1 MQMGITSQEIFNSI
15 SQEIVNLP
23 FPTSP
28 APLYQPM
35 SYLLGHTG
43 KRVRPVLAVLA
54 YQACEGKEQDKMI
67 SASLALEMV
76 HNFTLMHDDIM
87 DQAPV
92 RRGQPTVHIK
102 WDVNTAI
109 LSGDALF
116 ALAYPQL
123 ITPFPEV
130 AAQMVRFFT
139 DVVVGVCEGQMEDMV
154 KAQEPHV
161 SIPEYI
167 EMIRKKTAVL
177 IGGALGLGAIAA
189 QAKQPFVDA
198 LYQIGELMGT
208 GFQLQDDLLDVYGD
222 QTKFGKQPGGDII
235 ENKKTYLLLRAL
247 EKSGRYQ
254 KENLLNWLQYQ
265 EDNSE
270 KVKQIT
276 SIYDELNIKSE
287 TSELIDNYYSR
298 AQEKL
303 NSLSDK
309 LSITE
314 LQVYMNHVFLREK

>member
-1 MQMGITSQEIFNSI
+1 
-15 SQEIVNLP
+15 
-23 FPTSP
+23 
-28 APLYQPM
+28 
-35 SYLLGHTG
+35 
-43 KRVRPVLAVLA
+43 
-54 YQACEGKEQDKMI
+54 
-67 SASLALEMV
+67 
-76 HNFTLMHDDIM
+76 
-87 DQAPV
+87 
-92 RRGQPTVHIK
+92 
-102 WDVNTAI
+102 
-109 LSGDALF
+109 
-116 ALAYPQL
+116 
-123 ITPFPEV
+123 
-130 AAQMVRFFT
+130 
-139 DVVVGVCEGQMEDMV
+139 
-154 KAQEPHV
+154 
-161 SIPEYI
+161 
-167 EMIRKKTAVL
+167 
-177 IGGALGLGAIAA
+177 
-189 QAKQPFVDA
+189 
-198 LYQIGELMGT
+198 MGT